1 MASERRVVLGRRSGT
16 SEAANHE
23 TVPRPRDTVIIL
35 FGATG
40 DLAKRKL
47 LPGLFHLAEASLMP
61 ARFHIIG
68 CAPEGSGADESDFGD
83 YVHEVLGNFARK
95 EVTNE
100 SWARFAPHISFVAT
114 NKGGLGNLSA
124 QVKRAEATMDDPT
137 RIIYLAVP
145 PPAFTE
151 MVALLDVEGM
161 VNDSTRL
168 VIEKPF
174 GADLN
179 SARRLN
185 GDLHRVFKESQ
196 IYRIDH
202 FLGKE
207 AVQNI
212 LAFRFA
218 NGLFEAAWNN
228 RYINYVQIDVPE
240 TLTVEGR
247 AGFYEATGAFRDM
260 VVTHLF
266 QLLGFLAMEPP
277 ARLSAHEL
285 HDKKIEAYR
294 AIKPIDVARVVYGQ
308 YLGYKDEP
316 GVAPDSNVET
326 FVALEA
332 AVENERWSGVRWFLR
347 TGKAMAETR
356 TSVTLGFKESPL
368 HMFELDPAFNSKI
381 RPNEL
386 IFELSDPGSVTMEV
400 LVKEPGPTARL
411 EVAPI
416 SFHYDES
423 TLVALELEAYERLFH
438 DVMLGEHL
446 LFNRAD
452 AIERLWEISQP
463 LLSSP
468 SKPKEYARGS
478 WGPHGTESL
487 VLPFRWHLP
496 EVT

>member
-1 MASERRVVLGRRSGT
+1 LGERNVKSNSVNHK
-16 SEAANHE
+16 AALQ
-23 TVPRPRDTVIIL
+23 PRNAVIIL
-35 FGATG
+35 FGVTG

-61 ARFHIIG
+61 SNYHIIG
-68 CAPEGSGADESDFGD
+68 CAPEGTGTDESDFGD
-83 YVHEVLGNFARK
+83 YVHRVLGNFARK
-95 EVTNE
+95 EVTEE
-100 SWARFAPHISFVAT
+100 SWIKFAPHISFIGT
-114 NKGGLGNLSA
+114 NRGGLANLA
-124 QVKRAEATMDDPT
+124 AEVKRVEATMDEPI
-137 RIIYLAVP
+137 RIVYLAVP

-151 MVALLDVEGM
+151 VVALLDADGI
-161 VNDSTRL
+161 VNESTRL

-174 GADLN
+174 GSDLA

-185 GDLHRVFKESQ
+185 GELHNVFKESQ

-228 RYINYVQIDVPE
+228 RYIDYVQIDVPE

-285 HDKKIEAYR
+285 HNKKIEVYR

-308 YLGYKDEP
+308 YQGYQDEL
-316 GVAPDSNVET
+316 GVAPDSNTET
-326 FVALEA
+326 FAALEA
-332 AVENERWSGVRWFLR
+332 EIVNDRWTGVRWFLR

-356 TSVTLGFKESPL
+356 TMVTVGFKESPL
-368 HMFELDPAFNSKI
+368 NMFEIDPALKSKI

-386 IFELSDPGSVTMEV
+386 IFDLSDPGSVTMQV

-411 EVAPI
+411 EVAAI

-446 LFNRAD
+446 LFNRSD
-452 AIERLWEISQP
+452 AIERLWEISQS
-463 LLSSP
+463 LFSSP
-468 SKPKEYARGS
+468 PVPKQYSRGS
-478 WGPHGTESL
+478 WGPQGIESL
-487 VLPFRWHLP
+487 LSPFSWHLP
-496 EVT
+496 SANDYA